1 MQFTCNDGVGR
12 RSSATRSRS
21 ASLARWCLCS
31 APPLAYSANEHS
43 LPTMI
48 APARPGKI
56 NGNATGSYAS
66 QLREPDRHRT
76 AAPATPTASAATAIW
91 RSVAPRAAVVPPA
104 VTPLAAPV
112 ATGAVKRQQRL
123 SAPPTP
129 KQRPLRSI
137 VRIGRFGSL
146 RVRHLYDHLTWERPK
161 LSSGLT
167 GTRGV
172 GPPCAGGPGTDSARL
187 TPLLPLIVQ
196 DRAERGDAEDAK
208 QRPVRVE
215 VRHERGRT
223 EQREQEGVTDGAAK
237 GQEPA
242 HDAASRELVSSTGWS
257 TMERW

>member
-56 NGNATGSYAS
+56 NGNATGATRHNCAN
-66 QLREPDRHRT
+66 LTATGRRHRRRRRP
-76 AAPATPTASAATAIW
+76 APQPQSGGAS
-91 RSVAPRAAVVPPA
+91 RRERPSCRPA

-137 VRIGRFGSL
+137 VRIGRFGESPRQASL
-146 RVRHLYDHLTWERPK
+146 RSPDVGT
-161 LSSGLT
+161 SGNYLRVPT

-172 GPPCAGGPGTDSARL
+172 GPPLRRWSRNGLSTSHTPSSA
-187 TPLLPLIVQ
+187 
-196 DRAERGDAEDAK
+196 D
-208 QRPVRVE
+208 
-215 VRHERGRT
+215 
-223 EQREQEGVTDGAAK
+223 
-237 GQEPA
+237 
-242 HDAASRELVSSTGWS
+242 STGS
-257 TMERW
+257 RRTR